1 MSVRNRNAG
10 LPAVLT
16 ADSSA
21 AVAAR
26 GLAGRLAPLLREL
39 ALGVAG
45 LLGDQRAAVGTS
57 LAVETTGAGR
67 VVGVCHSVLILKTA
81 ILFGNYGWFEC
92 FEYIQTK
99 CLLLALVA

>member
-1 MSVRNRNAG
+1 MSVRIATRTDG
-10 LPAVLT
+10 LPT
-16 ADSSA
+16 

-26 GLAGRLAPLLREL
+26 RLAGRLARLLREATL
-39 ALGVAG
+39 RVAR
-45 LLGDQRAAVGTS
+45 LLGGSGAVKGAG

-99 CLLLALVA
+99 CLRFALVA